1 MRKICFV
8 TGTRAEYG
16 LLSRLMRL
24 VKEDK
29 DLQLQVIAT
38 NMHLMPEYG
47 ETYKEIE
54 KDGFTIDK
62 KVYMHKPSDDAH
74 GIISSMAEEMQGMND
89 ALSELKPDILVLLGD
104 RYEILVAAQVALI
117 HRVPIAHIHGGEVTE
132 GAFDDAIRHSVT
144 KMSSL
149 HFTSCEEYRHRVIQ
163 MGEHPSRVFDVG
175 SLGVE
180 NIKAVPLMTKD
191 ELEASLDFKIDTQT
205 ILVTYHPVTLGG
217 NPAKDIREFLDALD
231 QFKDLKVIF
240 TMPNSDTGRDAIA
253 LAVENYV
260 EKHSNRAKA
269 YTSLGLKRYL
279 STLQFVKAAV
289 GNSSSGIIEVPSF
302 GIPTLNIGDRQK
314 GRLASK
320 SVVNCGTS
328 KDEVIAGLKLCLSEE
343 MQKAAK
349 TYENPYAK
357 PDTANLIYQEL
368 KNVVLAGL
376 NLKTFMTYRY
386 GRYFSSYTSSR
397 WQ

>member
-62 KVYMHKPSDDAH
+62 KVYMHKSSDDAH

-117 HRVPIAHIHGGEVTE
+117 LRIPIAHIHGGEVTE

-163 MGEHPSRVFDVG
+163 MGEQPSRVFDVG

-180 NIKAVPLMTKD
+180 NIKVVPLMTKD
-191 ELEASLDFKIDTQT
+191 ELEVSLDFKIDKQT

-260 EKHSNRAKA
+260 EKHSNSAKA

-328 KDEVIAGLKLCLSEE
+328 KDEVIAGLKFCLSEE

-349 TYENPYAK
+349 TYKNPYAK

-368 KNVVLAGL
+368 KNVELAGL
-376 NLKTFMTYRY
+376 NLKTFYDL
-386 GRYFSSYTSSR
+386 
-397 WQ
+397 

>member
-24 VKEDK
+24 VKEDN
-29 DLQLQVIAT
+29 DLRLQVIAT
-38 NMHLMPEYG
+38 NMHLKPEYG

-62 KVYMHKPSDDAH
+62 KVYMYKPSDDAH
-74 GIISSMAEEMQGMND
+74 GIISSMVEEMQGMND

-117 HRVPIAHIHGGEVTE
+117 HRIPIAHIHGGEVTE

-163 MGEHPSRVFDVG
+163 MGEQPSRVFDVG

-217 NPAKDIREFLDALD
+217 DPAKDIREFLDALD

-357 PDTANLIYQEL
+357 PYTANLIYQEL
-368 KNVVLAGL
+368 KNVELAGL
-376 NLKTFMTYRY
+376 ILKTFYDL
-386 GRYFSSYTSSR
+386 
-397 WQ
+397 

>member
-24 VKEDK
+24 VKEDAE
-29 DLQLQVIAT
+29 LQLQVVAT

-54 KDGFTIDK
+54 KDGFVIDK

-74 GIISSMAEEMQGMND
+74 GIVASMAEEMIGMND
-89 ALSELKPDILVLLGD
+89 ALSDLAPDILVLLGD
-104 RYEILVAAQVALI
+104 RYEVLVAAQVALI
-117 HRVPIAHIHGGEVTE
+117 HRIPIAHIHGGEVTE

-163 MGEHPSRVFDVG
+163 MGEQPSRVFNVG

-180 NIKAVPLMTKD
+180 NIKQVPLMKKE
-191 ELEASLDFKIDTQT
+191 ELEKSLGFAINDKT
-205 ILVTYHPVTLGG
+205 ILVTYHPITLGG
-217 NPAKDIREFLDALD
+217 NPAKDIQEFLEALET
-231 QFKDLKVIF
+231 FKDLKIIF

-253 LAVENYV
+253 DAIKKYV
-260 EKHSNRAKA
+260 ACHKKTAKSFS
-269 YTSLGLKRYL
+269 SLGIKRYL
-279 STLQFVKAAV
+279 SALQYMKAVV

-320 SVVNCGTS
+320 SVINCGTS
-328 KDEVIAGLKLCLSEE
+328 KEAIIQGLTLCLSTKIQE
-343 MQKAAK
+343 AAK
-349 TYENPYAK
+349 TYKNPYAK
-357 PDTANLIYQEL
+357 PNTASLIYRGL
-368 KNVVLAGL
+368 KNVELIGL
-376 NLKTFMTYRY
+376 NLKTFYDL
-386 GRYFSSYTSSR
+386 
-397 WQ
+397 

>member
-24 VKEDK
+24 VKEDN

-117 HRVPIAHIHGGEVTE
+117 HRIPIAHIHGGEVTE

-163 MGEHPSRVFDVG
+163 MGEQPSRVFDVG

-180 NIKAVPLMTKD
+180 NIKAVLLMTKD
-191 ELEASLDFKIDTQT
+191 ELEASLDFKIDAQT

-217 NPAKDIREFLDALD
+217 DPAKDIREFLDALD

-260 EKHSNRAKA
+260 EKHSNSAKA
-269 YTSLGLKRYL
+269 YTSLGLRRYL

-328 KDEVIAGLKLCLSEE
+328 KGEVIAGLKLCLSEE

-368 KNVVLAGL
+368 KNVELAGL
-376 NLKTFMTYRY
+376 NLKTFYDL
-386 GRYFSSYTSSR
+386 
-397 WQ
+397 

>member
-117 HRVPIAHIHGGEVTE
+117 HRIPIAHIHGGEVTE

-163 MGEHPSRVFDVG
+163 MGEQPSRVFDVG

-180 NIKAVPLMTKD
+180 NIKAVPLMTKE

-217 NPAKDIREFLDALD
+217 DPAKDIREFLNALD

-260 EKHSNRAKA
+260 EKHSNSAKA

-328 KDEVIAGLKLCLSEE
+328 KDEVIAGLKLCVSEE

-368 KNVVLAGL
+368 KNGELAGL
-376 NLKTFMTYRY
+376 NLKTFYDL
-386 GRYFSSYTSSR
+386 
-397 WQ
+397 

>member
-1 MRKICFV
+1 MRKICLV

-24 VKEDK
+24 VKEDN
-29 DLQLQVIAT
+29 DLRLQVIAT

-117 HRVPIAHIHGGEVTE
+117 HRIPIAHIHGGEVTE

-149 HFTSCEEYRHRVIQ
+149 HFTSCEEYRYRVIQ

-217 NPAKDIREFLDALD
+217 DPAKDIREFLDALD
-231 QFKDLKVIF
+231 HFKELKVIF

-260 EKHSNRAKA
+260 EKHSNSAKA
-269 YTSLGLKRYL
+269 YTSLGLRRYL

-368 KNVVLAGL
+368 KNVELAGL
-376 NLKTFMTYRY
+376 NLKTFYDL
-386 GRYFSSYTSSR
+386 
-397 WQ
+397 

>member
-163 MGEHPSRVFDVG
+163 MGEQPSRVFDVG

-180 NIKAVPLMTKD
+180 NIKAVLLMTKD
-191 ELEASLDFKIDTQT
+191 ELETSLDFKVDSQT

-217 NPAKDIREFLDALD
+217 DPAKDIREFLDALD

-368 KNVVLAGL
+368 KNVELAGL
-376 NLKTFMTYRY
+376 NLKTFYDL
-386 GRYFSSYTSSR
+386 
-397 WQ
+397 

>member
-117 HRVPIAHIHGGEVTE
+117 HRIPIAHIHGGEVTE

-163 MGEHPSRVFDVG
+163 MGEQPSRVFDVG

-180 NIKAVPLMTKD
+180 NIKAVPLMAKD

-217 NPAKDIREFLDALD
+217 DPAKDIHEFLDALD

-314 GRLASK
+314 GRLSSK

-328 KDEVIAGLKLCLSEE
+328 TDEVIAGLKLCLSEE

-357 PDTANLIYQEL
+357 PGTANLIYQEL
-368 KNVVLAGL
+368 KNVELAGL
-376 NLKTFMTYRY
+376 NLKTFYDL
-386 GRYFSSYTSSR
+386 
-397 WQ
+397 

>member
-117 HRVPIAHIHGGEVTE
+117 LRIPIAHIHGGEVTE

-163 MGEHPSRVFDVG
+163 MGEQPSRVFDVG

-180 NIKAVPLMTKD
+180 NIKTVPLMTKD
-191 ELEASLDFKIDTQT
+191 ELEVSLDFKIDKQT

-217 NPAKDIREFLDALD
+217 EPAKDIREFLDALD

-260 EKHSNRAKA
+260 EKHSNSAKA

-328 KDEVIAGLKLCLSEE
+328 KDEVIAGLKLCLSED

-357 PDTANLIYQEL
+357 PDTANLIYQKL

-376 NLKTFMTYRY
+376 NLKTFYDL
-386 GRYFSSYTSSR
+386 
-397 WQ
+397 